1 MKFESNAPEKEPQKE
16 PQEEAFGQEE
26 EESVKNAEEETKETS
41 PDEVL
46 SPMEMM
52 KKLEEKEERIKDL
65 EEQIKKEQE
74 ESLQYCDALKRLQ
87 AEFSNYQKRMNREKE
102 KSIKFANKEFA
113 FDLLQVVDNLER
125 ALSSKNGDEE
135 DCEIYRGVELVL
147 KQMKDVLRKN
157 AIEEENPLYEPF
169 NVDFHEVV
177 LKEES
182 EYETDTVIEVL
193 QKGYKIHGKL
203 LRPAMV
209 KVSK

>member
-1 MKFESNAPEKEPQKE
+1 M
-16 PQEEAFGQEE
+16 
-26 EESVKNAEEETKETS
+26 
-41 PDEVL
+41 
-46 SPMEMM
+46 
-52 KKLEEKEERIKDL
+52 
-65 EEQIKKEQE
+65 
-74 ESLQYCDALKRLQ
+74 QYCDALKRLQ

-182 EYETDTVIEVL
+182 EYEPIR
-193 QKGYKIHGKL
+193 L
-203 LRPAMV
+203 LRFYKKGIKSMGSSCDRPW
-209 KVSK
+209 